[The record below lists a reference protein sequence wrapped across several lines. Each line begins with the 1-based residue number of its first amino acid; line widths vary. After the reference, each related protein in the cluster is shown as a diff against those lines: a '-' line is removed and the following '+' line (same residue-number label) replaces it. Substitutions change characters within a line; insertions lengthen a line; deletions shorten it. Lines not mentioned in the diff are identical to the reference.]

1 MGCSCHSQIKAN
13 EPSTTSQQKQS
24 QQRPSI
30 MNKIRKMENDY
41 DSYMQKNKADQQ
53 TMEQMLLI
61 FKSQFA
67 QNKARMNQVEKKQY
81 NMMKNNLVMQMQQ
94 NRQNQVQNLNTL
106 INQYQDALKTKIL
119 YPEEGKAY
127 NQLINKINNEKNA
140 TEQLYGD
147 LEKEVQKF

>member
-30 MNKIRKMENDY
+30 MNKIRKMESDY
-41 DSYMQKNKADQQ
+41 DSYVQKNKADQQ
-53 TMEQMLLI
+53 TMEQMFLM

-67 QNKARMNQVEKKQY
+67 QNKSRMNQVEKKQY
-81 NMMKNNLVMQMQQ
+81 NMMKKNLVMQMHQS
-94 NRQNQVQNLNTL
+94 RQNQIQNLNTL
-106 INQYQDALKTKIL
+106 INQYQNTLKTKIL
-119 YPEEGKAY
+119 YPEEGQAY